1 MLWEFWLLSAIIDKI
16 NISAKVVQ
24 KVKITV
30 IGAGAMGS
38 MLGAYL
44 EAGGADVTLIV
55 RHKELVEKFISPGI
69 TIQSYAAD
77 GQEASGLGPIPV
89 KAAVDTKEQDVADAV
104 LLMVKG
110 PDTRDALAGAAN
122 IIGENTKVIT
132 LQNGI
137 GNTDIIAES
146 VPKDRIYYGC
156 LNMSA
161 IMEAPGVLT
170 GALFGDVNV
179 CLGSVEKG
187 AEQKAFGDE
196 LCGYFKNAGVGAEY
210 LDTIDVEVWNKM
222 LVNLAV
228 NATCGIVRL
237 RGGEAGENNEFVMLG
252 VDMIKEAIAVAH
264 KLGVELDLNY
274 FMGHV
279 LPSARKTSGLHY
291 PSMAQDMMMKKARTE
306 IEFLNGAIERLGKE
320 VGVPTPVNTTVA
332 RLVRTIE
339 SNYDRQYFPKGA
351 SGKTGPSFKI
361 TINDKFCKGC
371 GYCVKYCAK
380 NVLALEETINAKG
393 YHVAYLAQAD
403 QCVGCLNCS
412 SVCPEAAI
420 SITKED

>member
-1 MLWEFWLLSAIIDKI
+1 MQELKI
-16 NISAKVVQ
+16 AVL
-24 KVKITV
+24 
-30 IGAGAMGS
+30 GAGAMGS
-38 MLGAYL
+38 MLGACL
-44 EAGGADVTLIV
+44 QAGGADVTLIV
-55 RHKELVEKFISPGI
+55 RHKELVEKYISPGVSI
-69 TIQSYAAD
+69 KSYAAD
-77 GQEASGLGPIPV
+77 GQEQVILPPTPV
-89 KAAVDTKEQDVADAV
+89 KAAIDTKELDVMDAV

-110 PDTRDALAGAAN
+110 PDTRKALEGAAN
-122 IIGENTKVIT
+122 IIGEDTKVIT
-132 LQNGI
+132 LQNGV
-137 GNTDIIAES
+137 GNTDIIAETI
-146 VPKDRIYYGC
+146 PADRIYYGC

-179 CLGSVEKG
+179 CLGSLVKEEK
-187 AEQKAFGDE
+187 QKQFGEE
-196 LCGYFKNAGVGAEY
+196 LCGYFNRVGVDAAY
-210 LDTIDVEVWNKM
+210 MDTIDVEVWNKM

-228 NATCGIVRL
+228 NATCGLVRL
-237 RGGEAGENNEFVMLG
+237 RGGEAGENNEFVMVG

-264 KLGVELDLNY
+264 KLGVDLDLNY

-291 PSMAQDMMMKKARTE
+291 PSMAQDMMMKKAKTE

-320 VGVPTPVNTTVA
+320 VGVPTPVNTTIA

-339 SNYDRQYFPKGA
+339 ANYDRQYFPKGL

-361 TINDKFCKGC
+361 MINDKFCKGC

-380 NVLALEETINAKG
+380 GVLGLDENINVKG
-393 YHVAYLAQAD
+393 YRVAILLSQD
-403 QCVGCLNCS
+403 KCVGCLNCS

-420 SITKED
+420 TIAKED

>member
-1 MLWEFWLLSAIIDKI
+1 MKI
-16 NISAKVVQ
+16 A
-24 KVKITV
+24 V

-44 EAGGADVTLIV
+44 QAGGADVTLIV

-69 TIQSYAAD
+69 SIKSYTE
-77 GQEASGLGPIPV
+77 GQEEAGLGPIPMQ
-89 KAAVDTKEQDVADAV
+89 AATDTKELGVMDAV
-104 LLMVKG
+104 LFMCKG
-110 PDTRDALAGAAN
+110 PDTKAALEGAAN
-122 IIGENTKVIT
+122 IIGENTKIIT

-137 GNTDIIAES
+137 GNTDIIAETI
-146 VPKDRIYYGC
+146 PAERIYYGC

-161 IMEAPGVLT
+161 IMDSPGVLT

-179 CLGSVEKG
+179 CLGAVVKE
-187 AEQKAFGDE
+187 AQQKAFGDDF
-196 LCGYFKNAGVGAEY
+196 CGYLRAGGVGAEY
-210 LDTIDVEVWNKM
+210 MDTIDTEVWNKM

-228 NATCGIVRL
+228 NATCGLVRL
-237 RGGEAGENNEFVMLG
+237 RGGEAGENNEFVMVG

-264 KLGVELDLNY
+264 QLGVELDLNY

-291 PSMAQDMMMKKARTE
+291 PSMAQDMMMKKSKTE
-306 IEFLNGAIERLGKE
+306 IEFLNGAVERLGKQT
-320 VGVPTPVNTTVA
+320 GIPTPVNTTVA

-339 SNYDRQYFPKGA
+339 ANYDRQFFPKGE
-351 SGKTGPSFKI
+351 SGKSGPVFRI

-380 NVLALEETINAKG
+380 GVLALEEEINTKG
-393 YHVAYLAQAD
+393 YHIAYAAAKD
-403 QCVGCLNCS
+403 ACVGCLNCAG
-412 SVCPEAAI
+412 VCPEAAI
-420 SITKED
+420 TIEKED

>member
-1 MLWEFWLLSAIIDKI
+1 M
-16 NISAKVVQ
+16 KVAVL
-24 KVKITV
+24 
-30 IGAGAMGS
+30 GAGAMGS

-69 TIQSYAAD
+69 TIKSYAAD
-77 GQEASGLGPIPV
+77 GVEQTGLGPVPV
-89 KAAVDTKEQDVADAV
+89 KAAVDTKELDVMDAV

-110 PDTRDALAGAAN
+110 PDTREALNGAAN
-122 IIGENTKVIT
+122 IIGEQTKVIT

-146 VPKDRIYYGC
+146 IPKERIYYGC

-161 IMEAPGVLT
+161 IMEEPGVLS

-179 CLGSVEKG
+179 CLGSLEKG
-187 AEQKAFGDE
+187 AEQKAFGEE
-196 LCGYFKNAGVGAEY
+196 LCSYFKNSGVGAEY
-210 LDTIDVEVWNKM
+210 MENVDVEVWNKM

-228 NATCGIVRL
+228 NATCGLVRL

-264 KLGVELDLNY
+264 KKGVELDLNY

-291 PSMAQDMMMKKARTE
+291 PSMAQDMMMKKAKTE
-306 IEFLNGAIERLGKE
+306 IEFLNGAIDRLGKE
-320 VGVPTPVNTTVA
+320 VGVPTPANTTVA

-351 SGKTGPSFKI
+351 SAKTGPSFKV

-380 NVLALEETINAKG
+380 NVLDLEEAINAKG
-393 YHVAYLAQAD
+393 YHVAYPAKPEA
-403 QCVGCLNCS
+403 CVGCLNCS
-412 SVCPEAAI
+412 TICPEAAVT
-420 SITKED
+420 ITKED